1 MRFTDLLATSTA
13 SLRQRPFRT
22 LMTVLG
28 VVIGTTSVVV
38 MVSLGIGVT
47 QSTMDSMASNATLR
61 QVSVYG
67 VPPDA
72 AERGLPTELNEQL
85 VAQLAQYPGVDNAWP
100 IYNVDAIGQV
110 DGASQWFQIQ
120 AVPQSMIDQL
130 DLPLAWGSMPDGSAP
145 GVVLGDMIPAQF
157 FNEATGELLPVDFQS
172 QTLFLDFDTSSMGGP
187 MPSQEQGGDE
197 GDAAQ
202 PQTKPK
208 RVIMPVTG
216 VVQGDPNVEWSLNS
230 MVVYSELDSML
241 EVLKK
246 AMPGKALPNQ
256 PATSD
261 GKPKPGF
268 VYSMV
273 QLQTADP
280 EAAEAVLTA
289 LRNEGYSADASIEW
303 IREAQSQAVVI
314 QAVFGGIG
322 FVSLLVAAIG
332 IANTMMMSVYE
343 RTREIGVMKV
353 LGAGLGDIRRMFL
366 FESASIGFFGG
377 VLGLLLSLL
386 GSSVL
391 NSLAGSMMGDMTGGP
406 TSISV
411 IPVWLMVSAVA
422 FATLIGTLAG
432 LAPAFRASRLSPL
445 AAIRAQ

>member
-1 MRFTDLLATSTA
+1 
-13 SLRQRPFRT
+13 
-22 LMTVLG
+22 
-28 VVIGTTSVVV
+28 
-38 MVSLGIGVT
+38 
-47 QSTMDSMASNATLR
+47 
-61 QVSVYG
+61 
-67 VPPDA
+67 
-72 AERGLPTELNEQL
+72 
-85 VAQLAQYPGVDNAWP
+85 
-100 IYNVDAIGQV
+100 
-110 DGASQWFQIQ
+110 
-120 AVPQSMIDQL
+120 
-130 DLPLAWGSMPDGSAP
+130 
-145 GVVLGDMIPAQF
+145 
-157 FNEATGELLPVDFQS
+157 
-172 QTLFLDFDTSSMGGP
+172 
-187 MPSQEQGGDE
+187 
-197 GDAAQ
+197 
-202 PQTKPK
+202 
-208 RVIMPVTG
+208 
-216 VVQGDPNVEWSLNS
+216 